1 MPAHPAGEHHQAVPD
16 RTPDH
21 DPLGWMLVL
30 TLAAFAGL
38 TLAWFLVG
46 GLEYAYQRIGI
57 PEGAMFGV
65 VFGSLAGSAINIPIG
80 RVRGKPRRSV
90 QQIQIFGR
98 RYRIPVEQPATT
110 TTLAVNL
117 GGAVIPTGVSVFLLI
132 HDSIWWQ
139 AAIGIACVTLI
150 VHLIARPV
158 EGVGIQVPG
167 IIPPLLAAGI
177 SLLVAP
183 HMAAPVAYVSGS
195 LGTLIG
201 ADLLNINKLSSLG
214 RGVASIGGAG
224 TFDGVFLSGIV
235 AVLLVAVA

>member
-1 MPAHPAGEHHQAVPD
+1 MSHRTHD
-16 RTPDH
+16 R
-21 DPLGWMLVL
+21 DPLGWLVVL
-30 TLAAFAGL
+30 TLAAFTGL
-38 TLAWFLVG
+38 IWAWFLVG
-46 GLEYAYQRIGI
+46 GLEYAYRRIGI

-65 VFGSLAGSAINIPIG
+65 VFGSLAGSAVNIPVG
-80 RVRGKPRRSV
+80 RVRAKARRTV

-98 RYRIPVEQPATT
+98 RYRIPVEQPATST
-110 TTLAVNL
+110 TVAVNL
-117 GGAVIPTGVSVFLLI
+117 GGAVIPTAVSVFLLVK
-132 HDSIWWQ
+132 DSIWWQ
-139 AAIGIACVTLI
+139 AGVGVGFVTVI

-158 EGVGIQVPG
+158 EGVGIRVPG

-201 ADLLNINKLSSLG
+201 ADLLNIDKLASLG
-214 RGVASIGGAG
+214 GGVASIGGAG

>member
-1 MPAHPAGEHHQAVPD
+1 M
-16 RTPDH
+16 
-21 DPLGWMLVL
+21 L
-30 TLAAFAGL
+30 TLGLFAGFVW
-38 TLAWFLVG
+38 AWFLLG
-46 GLEYAYQRIGI
+46 GLAYAYRRIGI
-57 PEGAMFGV
+57 PQGAMFGIM
-65 VFGSLAGSAINIPIG
+65 FASLAGSAVNLPVG
-80 RVRGKPRRSV
+80 RIHGKPQRTV
-90 QQIQIFGR
+90 QQIRIFGR
-98 RYRIPVEQPATT
+98 RYRIPVERPAST

-117 GGAVIPTGVSVFLLI
+117 GGALLPTGVSVFLLI

-139 AAIGIACVTLI
+139 AAIGVAFVAAI
-150 VHLIARPV
+150 VHLVARPV

-177 SLLVAP
+177 AMLVAP

-201 ADLLNINKLSSLG
+201 ADLTNIDKLSSLG
-214 RGVASIGGAG
+214 GGAASIGGAG